1 MSLENNK
8 QKGISELQQNNMKQQ
23 TDLTEKK
30 NLLTMFTGGQKI
42 EEWPVLAD
50 ANVAQSDVKLSQNC
64 P

>member
-30 NLLTMFTGGQKI
+30 NLLTMFTGGQKT
-42 EEWPVLAD
+42 EE
-50 ANVAQSDVKLSQNC
+50 
-64 P
+64 